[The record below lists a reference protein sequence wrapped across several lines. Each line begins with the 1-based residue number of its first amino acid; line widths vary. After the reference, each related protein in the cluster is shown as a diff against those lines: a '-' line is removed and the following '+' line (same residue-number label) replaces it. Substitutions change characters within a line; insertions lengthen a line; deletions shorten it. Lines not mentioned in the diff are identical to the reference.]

1 MIKFQ
6 DLKIGDIVLAEF
18 EGQQSE
24 GTVINLDKEDKEV
37 SVQTDVQ
44 DFWFT
49 PEHLYAIP
57 VDDEQLKKFGFEKV
71 ENADGSVKYMKDAF
85 RLLLAKKNDF
95 SSIEMWYREDRRH
108 FNNSLFVHELQNLF
122 HDMTKIDL
130 TR

>member
-6 DLKIGDIVLAEF
+6 DLKIGNIVLAEF
-18 EGQQSE
+18 EGQQRE
-24 GTVINLDKEDKEV
+24 GTVIGLDKEDKEV
-37 SVQTDVQ
+37 SVQTEVQ

-49 PEHLYAIP
+49 PDHLFPITLN
-57 VDDEQLKKFGFEKV
+57 ENQLIKFGFEKV
-71 ENADGSVKYMKDAF
+71 ANADGSVKYMKDAF
-85 RLLLAKKNDF
+85 RLLFADKDNF

-108 FNNSLFVHELQNLF
+108 FNHSLFVHELQNLF